1 MFFFFLLSLIELLW
15 FIFYSRSDFGFI
27 PVCVHTH
34 RAIASA
40 AAAAVAASFKEIKE
54 RGTHRT
60 YVRRSWQRKNSLY
73 FINMQS
79 VVSVWFSHFF
89 SYFLLLLL
97 LHRRFLLYSLF
108 ALLSTEYLF
117 LRLLNRDFFFVAH
130 SMQNKWQRK
139 QAIMPND
146 LWPI

>member
-89 SYFLLLLL
+89 SFLLI
-97 LHRRFLLYSLF
+97 LHLHCYQRNIYFCACSIAIFFLSRIPCK
-108 ALLSTEYLF
+108 TNDKEN
-117 LRLLNRDFFFVAH
+117 RL
-130 SMQNKWQRK
+130 
-139 QAIMPND
+139 
-146 LWPI
+146 